1 MPNNRLAD
9 RYAKSLVDLAT
20 ERSQLDIVRNDI
32 QYFIALC
39 KASKDFVN
47 MLRSPII
54 KSDQKEK
61 IVLAVTNGNI
71 NELTAA
77 FIVLLLKKSRESY
90 LPEIANAFVQ
100 QYNAINDIHIV
111 KLTTAVE
118 VSEEMKLLIVSKVK
132 MANNF
137 KTVELETETNTSLIG
152 GFVLE
157 FDNKLVDA
165 SIANDL
171 REIKKQFKDNSYVQN
186 IR

>member
-1 MPNNRLAD
+1 MPNHRLAD
-9 RYAKSLVDLAT
+9 RYAKSLIDLAT
-20 ERSQLDIVRNDI
+20 ERSQLDIVRTDM

-61 IVLAVTNGNI
+61 IVLAVTSGNI

-77 FIVLLLKKSRESY
+77 FIILLLKKGRESY

-118 VSEEMKLLIVSKVK
+118 ISEEMKSLIESKVK
-132 MANNF
+132 SSNNF
-137 KTVELETETNTSLIG
+137 KAIELETETNASLIG
-152 GFVLE
+152 GFMLE

-171 REIKKQFKDNSYVQN
+171 REIKKQFKDNHYVHN
-186 IR
+186 LR

>member
-9 RYAKSLVDLAT
+9 RYAKSLIDLAI
-20 ERSQLDIVRNDI
+20 ERSQLDIVRTDM

-39 KASKDFVN
+39 KASNEFVN

-61 IVLAVTNGNI
+61 IVLAITTGNI
-71 NELTAA
+71 NELTAS
-77 FIVLLLKKSRESY
+77 FIVLLLKKGRERD
-90 LPEIANAFVQ
+90 LQEIATSFVQ
-100 QYNAINDIHIV
+100 QYNTIKDIHIV
-111 KLTTAVE
+111 KLTTAVDI
-118 VSEEMKLLIVSKVK
+118 SEDMKQLIVSKVK
-132 MANNF
+132 LANNF
-137 KTVELETETNTSLIG
+137 QTVDLVTETNAKLIG

-171 REIKKQFKDNSYVQN
+171 REIQKQFKDNSYVHN
-186 IR
+186 LR